1 MNTKYI
7 YFTEKPLN
15 CRARN
20 AIAGTVS
27 TTSRRWT
34 VDRDT
39 VLASR
44 AADTAVRTWW
54 ADRADEAAL
63 ALLRLD
69 GARLLGTSIT
79 SQTSHSLRLRPQKFQ
94 RLSSISADGQHF
106 PTDPADFRAAVL
118 QQARN
123 LYGGRPGIRMDI
135 PRLRLALHGAPHPAE
150 TDSPD
155 FPTHMLLL
163 LRPAELSGSL
173 QAPVSPLEMR
183 SLLSSGSPATAL
195 DELPRPLLVHS
206 PAHGLAALC
215 HLLQRAHDPPS
226 RLLLTAIHL
235 PLRKKEPA
243 WLLRN
248 SRPVLLQ
255 PYLRR
260 LQATAAFRRQ
270 QRRLEAH
277 GRVPSEMFA
286 YRKQLAPQQAGL
298 LA

>member
-1 MNTKYI
+1 MQQVT
-7 YFTEKPLN
+7 PHPSWRP
-15 CRARN
+15 RAPD
-20 AIAGTVS
+20 AISGTVC
-27 TTSRRWT
+27 TTSRRWK

-39 VLASR
+39 VLATR
-44 AADTAVRTWW
+44 DADSAVRGWW
-54 ADRADEAAL
+54 ADRADEATL

-79 SQTSHSLRLRPQKFQ
+79 SQTGRSLRLKPQKFQ
-94 RLSSISADGQHF
+94 RLCSISADGLDF
-106 PTDPADFRAAVL
+106 PTDPAAFRAAVL
-118 QQARN
+118 QQARG

-135 PRLRLALHGAPHPAE
+135 PRLRLALHMAPQPAE
-150 TDSPD
+150 RDLPD
-155 FPTHMLLL
+155 FATRMLQLL
-163 LRPAELSGSL
+163 QPDALSLPL
-173 QAPVSPLEMR
+173 QAPVPPDEMR
-183 SLLSSGSPATAL
+183 VLLQSGSSATAL
-195 DELPRPLLVHS
+195 DELPRPLLAHS

-215 HLLQRAHDPPS
+215 DLLRRAPDPPS

-260 LQATAAFRRQ
+260 LQATAVFRRQ
-270 QRRLEAH
+270 QRRLEAL
-277 GRVPSEMFA
+277 GMVPSEMFA
-286 YRKQLAPQQAGL
+286 YRRQLAPQQAGL

>member
-1 MNTKYI
+1 M
-7 YFTEKPLN
+7 
-15 CRARN
+15 
-20 AIAGTVS
+20 
-27 TTSRRWT
+27 
-34 VDRDT
+34 DRDT
-39 VLASR
+39 VLAAR
-44 AADTAVRTWW
+44 AADGAVRTWW

-94 RLSSISADGQHF
+94 RLCSISADGLHF
-106 PTDPADFRAAVL
+106 PTDPAAFRAAVL
-118 QQARN
+118 RQARN

-135 PRLRLALHGAPHPAE
+135 PRLRLALRCAPPPAECDTPDFATRMLMLLQPGAP
-150 TDSPD
+150 
-155 FPTHMLLL
+155 PTPL
-163 LRPAELSGSL
+163 P
-173 QAPVSPLEMR
+173 APVSPSEMR
-183 SLLSSGSPATAL
+183 DLLSSGSAATAL

-215 HLLQRAHDPPS
+215 DLLQRAPTDPPS
-226 RLLLTAIHL
+226 RLLLTAVHL

-260 LQATAAFRRQ
+260 LQATAVFRRQ
-270 QRRLEAH
+270 QRRLEAD
-277 GRVPSEMFA
+277 GRVPSEMYA
-286 YRKQLAPQQAGL
+286 YRKQLPPQQAGL
-298 LA
+298 LSW